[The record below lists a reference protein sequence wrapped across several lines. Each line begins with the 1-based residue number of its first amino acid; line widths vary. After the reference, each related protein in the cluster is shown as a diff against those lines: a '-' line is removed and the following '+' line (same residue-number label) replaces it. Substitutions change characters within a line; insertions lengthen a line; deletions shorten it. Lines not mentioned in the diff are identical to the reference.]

1 LCQSQARCGSRAEHR
16 TARTHVARYNV
27 NLKDETRPM
36 PEAEDIPAP
45 PSPFYAPLAKLPAV
59 EPDTAQVPHALPSE
73 SPATGPGGAVSS
85 PARQAG
91 KSPAKAKSS
100 PAKSP
105 PGTKP
110 TAAKCPF
117 CGLQPHVCTCGGN
130 STAAAGAAPE
140 LSPSKAKQRTA
151 TPPAHASTPAAADPP
166 ASSPPSAGAKR
177 KLLGATDPSPHEAA
191 AAPADDDKEIV
202 FHTVK
207 ASPPKRQAVA
217 PPPPPQQQ
225 QQRQA
230 DVPNVRGVVSTLG
243 GRVMSPLKPA
253 AVAVAAARN
262 GGDASAPGASG
273 SHTLD
278 FRIAVEAV
286 DEQGGEYLGFYLSPQ
301 DMQELGIRT
310 EKVST
315 WIKNR
320 QRRGTGGAAGQGAH
334 GNGRN
339 GGALAAPQALGAHK
353 GAAGHARAPAAPRPA
368 PAAPAPAAPAAAV
381 SGAKW
386 SAALTRVFE
395 MCFPGTKD
403 ECKLEDVTYALTLG
417 GIYGEEQQAFL
428 DHYEGTAILVD
439 PLHRMVHKTV

>member
-1 LCQSQARCGSRAEHR
+1 VLRQPPARQAVGAEHR

-91 KSPAKAKSS
+91 KSPAKAKS
-100 PAKSP
+100 P

-117 CGLQPHVCTCGGN
+117 CGLQRHVCTCGGN
-130 STAAAGAAPE
+130 SPAAAGAAPE
-140 LSPSKAKQRTA
+140 LTPSKVKQRTA

-177 KLLGATDPSPHEAA
+177 KLLDATAPSPHKA
-191 AAPADDDKEIV
+191 ADDDEEIV

-217 PPPPPQQQ
+217 APPPPPPPPQQQ
-225 QQRQA
+225 QQA
-230 DVPNVRGVVSTLG
+230 DVPLVRGVVSTLG

-262 GGDASAPGASG
+262 GGGASAPGASG

-286 DEQGGEYLGFYLSPQ
+286 DKQGGEYLGFYLSPQ

-320 QRRGTGGAAGQGAH
+320 QQRGTGGAAGQGAH

-353 GAAGHARAPAAPRPA
+353 GVAGHARTAAAPRPA

-403 ECKLEDVTYALTLG
+403 ECKLDDVMYALTLG
-417 GIYGEEQQAFL
+417 GIYGVEQQAFL